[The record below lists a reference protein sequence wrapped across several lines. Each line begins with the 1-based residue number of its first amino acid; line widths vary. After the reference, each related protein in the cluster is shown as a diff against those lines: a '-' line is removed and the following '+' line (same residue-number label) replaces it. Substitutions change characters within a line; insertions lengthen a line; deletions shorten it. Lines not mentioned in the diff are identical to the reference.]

1 MQCGVRIIRP
11 IRAFDSISLFW
22 PRRFVAIVCAMLTF
36 GFFGFCGVAV
46 GFWLES
52 RDYRG
57 VELEFQELFD
67 TLDQL
72 GLILAYQ

>member
-1 MQCGVRIIRP
+1 MQCRVRVIGP
-11 IRAFDSISLFW
+11 ISAFDSISLFW
-22 PRRFVAIVCAMLTF
+22 PCRFAAIVCVMLTF
-36 GFFGFCGVAV
+36 GFRGFRRMAV